1 MAKPKF
7 DLLPGET
14 VVGVWNINYFLP
26 TGQIW
31 MGKCT
36 VTDQRIVYHITMDA
50 VALQQASNSRFLFG
64 GSTVTVGRNSWIM
77 ISKSEVKQ
85 VEVTKKFMRNRF
97 VLRLADGNSH
107 TFGGGVFGGDI
118 DKIVGAIGIKPSA

>member
-1 MAKPKF
+1 MAKLKF

-14 VVGVWNINYFLP
+14 AVGTWNINYFLP

-50 VALQQASNSRFLFG
+50 IALQRAVNSNLSFG
-64 GSTVTVGRNSWIM
+64 GSTVTVGKNSWIM
-77 ISKSEVKQ
+77 IPKSEVKQ
-85 VEVTKKFMRNRF
+85 VEVKKKFMHNRF
-97 VLRLADGNSH
+97 VLRLANGQVH
-107 TFGGGVFGGDI
+107 TFGGGFFGGDI
-118 DKIVGAIGIKPSA
+118 DKIVGAIDIK